1 MTTHEHPIIA
11 LSSMPPSAL
20 RLDCGEHEALTAI
33 DGEIAWREY
42 ARETT
47 LSEDEMRDATR

>member
-1 MTTHEHPIIA
+1 
-11 LSSMPPSAL
+11 MPPSAL